1 MDKKQMDMK
10 TNQLTAKCKLTL
22 NVFALLLTTLL
33 FTNTYGQT
41 NDKKTQPVHYN
52 RPLTPV
58 RGYYKQLEA
67 FSSAPKSPNEEVDKK
82 KFITAQAAIDKRLS
96 LKPIYLSEVPADDF
110 TLPEPP
116 ANSSLQTRAELNY
129 LVELEKNRTEEDIR
143 RCHFMSGIY
152 YNLNI
157 HPGDTA
163 YNKNREN
170 LFYIGHS
177 IGTWFN
183 QKTLPLTA
191 DLMANVW
198 RDANYFIWALKYK
211 YARIRPYMLDSKLK
225 NLEEA
230 NAPSYPTGTAT
241 DSYIQAYIFQEL
253 APQFTDI
260 FVSDAY
266 DMSQSREVIEV
277 HYPSDVEGSRIL
289 ARQFVNKLFQN
300 KKFLSDFENVKKEW
314 ASKARESLVDK

>member
-1 MDKKQMDMK
+1 MK
-10 TNQLTAKCKLTL
+10 TNQLKTKCKLTL
-22 NVFALLLTTLL
+22 NAFVLVLMTL
-33 FTNTYGQT
+33 FFCNTYGQT
-41 NDKKTQPVHYN
+41 NVKKKQHDHYI
-52 RPLTPV
+52 RPLTSV
-58 RGYYKQLEA
+58 RGHYKQLES
-67 FSSAPKSPNEEVDKK
+67 FSPAPKSPDEEIDKK
-82 KFITAQAAIDKRLS
+82 KFITPQAAINKRLS
-96 LKPIYLSEVPADDF
+96 LKPFYLSNVSPDDF
-110 TLPEPP
+110 KLPEPP
-116 ANSSLQTRAELNY
+116 ANSSLRTRAELYY
-129 LVELEKNRTEEDIR
+129 LVELEKSRTEEDIR
-143 RCHFMSGIY
+143 RYHFMSGIY

-157 HPGDTA
+157 HPGDTT
-163 YNKNREN
+163 YEHNRNN

-183 QKTLPLTA
+183 PKTLPLTA

-211 YARIRPYMLDSKLK
+211 YARIRPYMLDPKLK

-253 APQFTDI
+253 APQFADI

-289 ARQFVNKLFQN
+289 ARQLVNKLFQN
-300 KKFLSDFENVKKEW
+300 KKFFSDFENVKKEW
-314 ASKARESLVDK
+314 ASKARESIVDQ

>member
-1 MDKKQMDMK
+1 MEMSV
-10 TNQLTAKCKLTL
+10 NQLKAKLAIRL
-22 NVFALLLTTLL
+22 IIFLLLVMTLCI
-33 FTNTYGQT
+33 NVTYGQT
-41 NDKKTQPVHYN
+41 AVQKNNKGNYSKA
-52 RPLTPV
+52 LTPA
-58 RGYYKQLEA
+58 RGHYKQLA
-67 FSSAPKSPNEEVDKK
+67 SFSPAPKSPDEDIDKK
-82 KFITAQAAIDKRLS
+82 KFITPLAAIDKRLS
-96 LKPIYLSEVPADDF
+96 LKPIYLTDVSADDF
-110 TLPEPP
+110 KLPDPP
-116 ANSSLQTRAELNY
+116 ANSSMQTRAELNY

-143 RCHFMSGIY
+143 RCHFMSGIF

-157 HPGDTA
+157 HPGDST
-163 YNKNREN
+163 YEQNRKN
-170 LFYIGHS
+170 LFYVGRS

-183 QKTLPLTA
+183 PQTLPLTA

-211 YARIRPYMLDSKLK
+211 YARIRPYILAPKLK

-230 NAPSYPTGTAT
+230 GAPSYPTGTAT
-241 DSYIQAYIFQEL
+241 DSYIQAYVFQEL

-266 DMSQSREVIEV
+266 DMSLSRETIEV

-314 ASKARESLVDK
+314 ASKARESIVDQ